1 MELLYFISGILSVG
15 IIYGITLLRTIKSS
29 HDDLLARH
37 QSQSNISSIRFSEVV
52 NDMNSLNNLVRDIQ
66 SGMEKDQY
74 ENLAKINTDLKMVSE
89 LANATNNRLGEVNK
103 VMQKTTSDAFTQIQQ
118 LKSNLKQAIQG
129 PNMTSQY

>member
-15 IIYGITLLRTIKSS
+15 IIYGITLLRTIKLS

-37 QSQSNISSIRFSEVV
+37 QSQSGVLSIRFSEVV
-52 NDMNSLNNLVRDIQ
+52 DDMDSLNDLVRDIQ

-118 LKSNLKQAIQG
+118 LRSNLKQAIQG

>member
-1 MELLYFISGILSVG
+1 MV
-15 IIYGITLLRTIKSS
+15 
-29 HDDLLARH
+29 DDM
-37 QSQSNISSIRFSEVV
+37 
-52 NDMNSLNNLVRDIQ
+52 DSLNTLVRDIQ

>member
-15 IIYGITLLRTIKSS
+15 IIYGITLLRTIKLS

-37 QSQSNISSIRFSEVV
+37 QSQSGVLSIRFSEVV
-52 NDMNSLNNLVRDIQ
+52 DDMDSLNDLVRDIQ

>member
-15 IIYGITLLRTIKSS
+15 TIYGIILLRTIKSS

-37 QSQSNISSIRFSEVV
+37 QSQSNISSVRFSEMVD
-52 NDMNSLNNLVRDIQ
+52 DMDSLNTLVRDIQ

>member
-37 QSQSNISSIRFSEVV
+37 QSQSNISSIRFSEMVD
-52 NDMNSLNNLVRDIQ
+52 DMGSLNDLVRDIQ

-89 LANATNNRLGEVNK
+89 LANATNNRLGEVNR
-103 VMQKTTSDAFTQIQQ
+103 VMQKTTSDAFTEIRQ

-129 PNMTSQY
+129 PNMTSRY

>member
-52 NDMNSLNNLVRDIQ
+52 EDMDSLNDLVRDIQ

-89 LANATNNRLGEVNK
+89 LANATNNRLGEVNR
-103 VMQKTTSDAFTQIQQ
+103 VMQKTTSDAFTEIRQ

>member
-1 MELLYFISGILSVG
+1 MELLYFISGILSLG
-15 IIYGITLLRTIKSS
+15 IIYGIILLRTIKLS

-37 QSQSNISSIRFSEVV
+37 QSQSNISSVRFSEMVD
-52 NDMNSLNNLVRDIQ
+52 DMGSLSNLVRDIE
-66 SGMEKDQY
+66 SGMKTDQY

-103 VMQKTTSDAFTQIQQ
+103 VMMKTTTDAFTQIQQ
-118 LKSNLKQAIQG
+118 LRSNLKQAIQG

>member
-15 IIYGITLLRTIKSS
+15 TIYGIILLRTIKSS

-52 NDMNSLNNLVRDIQ
+52 DDMDSLNDLVRDIQ

-74 ENLAKINTDLKMVSE
+74 ENLVKINTDLKMVSE

-103 VMQKTTSDAFTQIQQ
+103 VMQKTTSDVFTQIQQ

>member
-37 QSQSNISSIRFSEVV
+37 QSQSNISSIRFSEMVE
-52 NDMNSLNNLVRDIQ
+52 DMDSLNDLVRDIQ

-89 LANATNNRLGEVNK
+89 LANATNNRLGEVNR
-103 VMQKTTSDAFTQIQQ
+103 VMQKTTSDAFTEIRQ

>member
-15 IIYGITLLRTIKSS
+15 IIYGIILLRTIKLS

-52 NDMNSLNNLVRDIQ
+52 DDMDSLNNLVRDIQ

-74 ENLAKINTDLKMVSE
+74 ENLAKINKDLKMVSE
-89 LANATNNRLGEVNK
+89 LANATNNRLGEINK
-103 VMQKTTSDAFTQIQQ
+103 TFTKTSSDAFTEIQQ

-129 PNMTSQY
+129 PNMTSNY

>member
-1 MELLYFISGILSVG
+1 M
-15 IIYGITLLRTIKSS
+15 
-29 HDDLLARH
+29 D
-37 QSQSNISSIRFSEVV
+37 
-52 NDMNSLNNLVRDIQ
+52 SLNNLVRDIQ

-118 LKSNLKQAIQG
+118 LRSNLKQAIQG

>member
-52 NDMNSLNNLVRDIQ
+52 DDMNSLNNLVRDIQ

>member
-52 NDMNSLNNLVRDIQ
+52 EDMDSLNNLVRDIQ

>member
-15 IIYGITLLRTIKSS
+15 IIYGIILLRTIKLS

-37 QSQSNISSIRFSEVV
+37 QSQSNISSVRFSEMVD
-52 NDMNSLNNLVRDIQ
+52 DMDSLNNLVRDIQ

-74 ENLAKINTDLKMVSE
+74 ENLAKINTDLQMVSG

-103 VMQKTTSDAFTQIQQ
+103 VMLKTTSDAFTQIQQ
-118 LKSNLKQAIQG
+118 LKTNLKQAIQG

>member
-15 IIYGITLLRTIKSS
+15 TIYGIILLRTIKSS

-37 QSQSNISSIRFSEVV
+37 QSQSNISSVRFSEMVD
-52 NDMNSLNNLVRDIQ
+52 DMDSLNNLVRDIQ

>member
-15 IIYGITLLRTIKSS
+15 TIYGIILLRTIKSS

-52 NDMNSLNNLVRDIQ
+52 DDMDSLNDLVRDIQ

-103 VMQKTTSDAFTQIQQ
+103 VMQKTTSDVFTQIQQ

>member
-29 HDDLLARH
+29 HGDLLARH
-37 QSQSNISSIRFSEVV
+37 QSQSNISSINFSKVV
-52 NDMNSLNNLVRDIQ
+52 DEMDSLNDLVRDIQ

-74 ENLAKINTDLKMVSE
+74 ENLAKINTDLQMVSG

-103 VMQKTTSDAFTQIQQ
+103 VMLKTTSDAFTQIQQ

>member
-52 NDMNSLNNLVRDIQ
+52 EDMDSLNDLVRDIQ